1 MTIRKEYLLFEQL
14 VKKLY
19 RTHDSYEYTTGNF
32 VLFPIRISDIMRLTN
47 VYIFSDV
54 CENFRISIL
63 ETCNKKTGTTIRLK
77 DLDGG
82 LK

>member
-14 VKKLY
+14 VEKLY